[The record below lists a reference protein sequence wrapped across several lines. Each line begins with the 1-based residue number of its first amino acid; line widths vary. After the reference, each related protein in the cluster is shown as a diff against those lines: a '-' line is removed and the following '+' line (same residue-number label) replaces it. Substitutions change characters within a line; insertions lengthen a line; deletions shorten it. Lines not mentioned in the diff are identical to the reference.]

1 MRIQKLF
8 DLALFS
14 ENNLNKNFEIQSENF
29 NIYFIFFFKLE
40 ASREID

>member
-14 ENNLNKNFEIQSENF
+14 ENNLNKNFEIQPQTSQIN
-29 NIYFIFFFKLE
+29 
-40 ASREID
+40 